1 MTTRGRVLA
10 RMTSP
15 FSPTSPGDLDSFDFN
30 QMDGGEYNR
39 ARTHT
44 MQRRPSTLMSYHE
57 IAQKLFSGPAT
68 GFEDFMTASENG
80 DVVKIMS
87 MLADS
92 TVQIDVDAKDKT
104 TGNTALITAAK
115 SGKGQAVATLLRH
128 NADVTLRNH
137 ALETAVNVAPDDIK
151 SQLLETVE
159 RDQITAED
167 FMKAAWV
174 GDFRAVNKY
183 LSRQQFTDVN
193 CKNKEGYSPLLLV
206 TRDLQMFEDS
216 MNLGKK
222 YKPAEVVALL
232 LRSKAEVN
240 VHDLDGYTPLHYA
253 SAAKGKVARKIVTM
267 LCKDHA
273 QIDARNSFQNTPLHG
288 ASITGYASIVITLLE
303 NGADANSRGF
313 NGTTP
318 MHIVAY
324 NGHDDAA
331 MCLLRYGADI
341 TIPDSNGKTA
351 LDVARGPKMITFL
364 KGIAATGFANFMFDR
379 SLDGMRDDAALQARF
394 DKMMAQK
401 IRLLDDSNP
410 NLADKDGSGKEL
422 AVYQGGNVGLDNSS
436 AKIPAMESFLTMFNP
451 TRRSRSK
458 VELLIALAQQQAQNA
473 QQQVHNAA
481 LQKLRDEE
489 LTKQQQAAAI
499 DAIYT
504 QTSVKTSPFMPA
516 NLNVAPYGT
525 PMKPGEI
532 PTATGNGRDPSYGA
546 PSLQPQPQGQQFQ
559 VAMPSFGGGGGGGG
573 AVGGDGQRSQMQ
585 MQQPQSMEDG
595 QGGYYDEQGGDKG
608 VALPK
613 LNGGARHSS
622 ARGDGEHPGS
632 ATVHK
637 TTSQGGRGV
646 LPRVN
651 GAGDGQSAGANPFPQ
666 VAGSSARRAA
676 QGSAPNHSARVRE
689 LSLSGTGGGS
699 ASSHSSEQGIDPNHV
714 TMSISRVSLDYF
726 AGGLAPAPKGRGQSL
741 ALPSTK
747 PGARRIQNIRPFGMD
762 SIPSGSVPP
771 GNPHQGMNGGY
782 GGMNGMVGGMSGA
795 PSRNGGAPNGS
806 GGAYIAQQAQKPK
819 SSYVDFQK
827 RNNPRALPPPQQMQQ
842 QQTPDPSMF
851 YDNGM
856 EGEPLFDPNAPTIDI
871 IDVDAPGLPPIK
883 RQRSIALN
891 IGQAMASAQSVMSP
905 VTQIVQSPLIPPI
918 GAGSYQQPPTP
929 STYPQS
935 QPAYA
940 SQPAQQSQPQ
950 YNDSAVPKLSH
961 DGEGEL
967 RRTHDKTHMGE
978 NGAPVSDDRFNFLS
992 TSQEQSDIQ
1001 WKKGY
1006 LLGRGA
1012 FGKVFCGLNKQ
1023 TGELIAVKQIFL
1035 GGGQGNNKKDL
1046 KSQTAVY
1053 EREITLLKRLHH
1065 QNIVAYLGTRID
1077 GNSLYIFMEFVSGG
1091 SIASMLSQFGAFE
1104 EEVIRHYLKQIL
1116 DGVAYLHDNE
1126 VIHRDIKGANILVDT
1141 SGIIKLIDFGAAKQL
1156 CQHISHSN
1164 LKSLEGTP
1172 YWMAPEVVTESGYGR
1187 KSDIWSIGCV
1197 LYEMGT
1203 GSPPWAH
1210 MGPVSAIFQI
1220 GSGTEIPRLGD
1231 QFSAAA
1237 HDFLGLCLKRNPNE
1251 RPFARE
1257 LLYHSYVRDAR
1268 HPRQRG
1274 MTGPPM

>member
-489 LTKQQQAAAI
+489 LTKQQQ
-499 DAIYT
+499 
-504 QTSVKTSPFMPA
+504 
-516 NLNVAPYGT
+516 G
-525 PMKPGEI
+525 
-532 PTATGNGRDPSYGA
+532 
-546 PSLQPQPQGQQFQ
+546 
-559 VAMPSFGGGGGGGG
+559 
-573 AVGGDGQRSQMQ
+573 
-585 MQQPQSMEDG
+585 
-595 QGGYYDEQGGDKG
+595 
-608 VALPK
+608 
-613 LNGGARHSS
+613 
-622 ARGDGEHPGS
+622 
-632 ATVHK
+632 
-637 TTSQGGRGV
+637 
-646 LPRVN
+646 
-651 GAGDGQSAGANPFPQ
+651 
-666 VAGSSARRAA
+666 AA